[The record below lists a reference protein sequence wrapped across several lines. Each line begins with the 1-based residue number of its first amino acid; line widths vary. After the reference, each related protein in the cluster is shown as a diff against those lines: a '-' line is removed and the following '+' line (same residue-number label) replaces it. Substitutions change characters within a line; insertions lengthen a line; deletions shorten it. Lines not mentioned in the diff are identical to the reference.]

1 METTTQAPFAVLLD
15 RKSVM
20 KLLHFKHSFIL
31 DQVRIDKNMAFTVEE
46 QQLPHVWFEH
56 GAVGTFIEY
65 TDGSR
70 YFMAAC
76 SLGFK
81 QVIVEEPECL
91 SLYVPETGLSQWAME
106 QGETFRKAK
115 NFVELCGYRLEK
127 L

>member
-1 METTTQAPFAVLLD
+1 METTIQAPFAVLLD

-20 KLLHFKHSFIL
+20 KLLHFKHSYIL
-31 DQVRIDKNMAFTVEE
+31 DRVRQESKEMAFTETDLE
-46 QQLPHVWFEH
+46 PLVWFE
-56 GAVGTFIEY
+56 GGEVGTFLEY

-81 QVIVEEPECL
+81 QVIVQEPDCL

-115 NFVELCGYRLEK
+115 NFIELCGYRLERA
-127 L
+127 